1 MITTNFKIGDI
12 VINKDFCEYEPFKLS
27 NEHFKGVSARN
38 QEWFD
43 SLEHSKLK
51 LTLKQLIE
59 EIENRKKYYALDKQ
73 KEVYSAIYWVGYN
86 DALGE
91 LLEFIEDNK

>member
-1 MITTNFKIGDI
+1 MIDTNFKIGDV
-12 VINKDFCEYEPFKLS
+12 VINKQFCEYEPFKLS
-27 NEHFKGVSARN
+27 NEHFKGTTARN
-38 QEWFD
+38 QSWFD
-43 SLEHSKLK
+43 SLEYSKMK

-59 EIENRKKYYALDKQ
+59 EIENRKDYALDKDR
-73 KEVYSAIYWVGYN
+73 ECFNSNYYEGYS

>member
-1 MITTNFKIGDI
+1 MKTFKCKCKYCGIEWSFAG
-12 VINKDFCEYEPFKLS
+12 FCKPKFCSDQCNANYQKKEVKM
-27 NEHFKGVSARN
+27 
-38 QEWFD
+38 
-43 SLEHSKLK
+43 K

-59 EIENRKKYYALDKQ
+59 DIKNRKEYALDKQ
-73 KEVYSAIYWVGYN
+73 KETTSPIYWVGYY

>member
-1 MITTNFKIGDI
+1 MITTKFKIGD
-12 VINKDFCEYEPFKLS
+12 VVVNKDFCEYEPFKLS
-27 NEHFKGVSARN
+27 NEHFKGVTARN
-38 QEWFD
+38 QTWFD
-43 SLEHSKLK
+43 SLEYSKMK

-59 EIENRKKYYALDKQ
+59 EIENRKDEALKQQ
-73 KEVYSAIYWVGYN
+73 KEVPNSIYWTGYY